1 MSAKISYNEPRYDN
15 LKLPHVIALD
25 TYLAQKYITEKR
37 HIIGNVLNIKTK
49 YKNCITNN
57 DIEESSEILKDIN
70 SKLDSEFYRTFDSK
84 TFSNTLNYI
93 YHYVK
98 VGIYVRIVNSVWC
111 NLYLYLII
119 LLTMMALCLIMA
131 MILNLKSHHLKMVL

>member
-57 DIEESSEILKDIN
+57 DIEESSAILKDIN
-70 SKLDSEFYRTFDSK
+70 SKLDNEFYRTFDSK
-84 TFSNTLNYI
+84 TFSNTQTI
-93 YHYVK
+93 F
-98 VGIYVRIVNSVWC
+98 I
-111 NLYLYLII
+111 II
-119 LLTMMALCLIMA
+119 L
-131 MILNLKSHHLKMVL
+131 K

>member
-49 YKNCITNN
+49 YKNCIITM
-57 DIEESSEILKDIN
+57 ILKNQAKILRDIN
-70 SKLDSEFYRTFDSK
+70 
-84 TFSNTLNYI
+84 
-93 YHYVK
+93 
-98 VGIYVRIVNSVWC
+98 
-111 NLYLYLII
+111 
-119 LLTMMALCLIMA
+119 LC
-131 MILNLKSHHLKMVL
+131 